1 MVPAKIVKNTNTVT
15 INEIDVMT
23 SEIFIVRSSVTF
35 EIHLSLVL
43 VSTRIGPDDP
53 ENAETVPSQLK
64 NDNTLIQMYFN
75 RHNQIWR
82 EGRIGLESECL

>member
-15 INEIDVMT
+15 TNETDVMT

-43 VSTRIGPDDP
+43 V
-53 ENAETVPSQLK
+53 
-64 NDNTLIQMYFN
+64 FN
-75 RHNQIWR
+75 LYRP
-82 EGRIGLESECL
+82 